1 MSATVIPAPRADIK
15 AVVAESL
22 ENVPTVAK
30 HFGPSK
36 SAPIKTKIEIS
47 MMAVLYLRILAATP
61 VPKIFAESL
70 LPSPQPKK
78 IPLKTVHI
86 LCYPFARV
94 TKPISLF
101 IFICK
106 S

>member
-1 MSATVIPAPRADIK
+1 VIPAPRADIK

-36 SAPIKTKIEIS
+36 SAPIKMKMESS
-47 MMAVLYLRILAATP
+47 MIAVLYLRILAATP

-70 LPSPQPKK
+70 LPRPQPKK
-78 IPLKTVHI
+78 IPLKRVHI
-86 LCYPFARV
+86 ALYPYIRV
-94 TKPISLF
+94 EN
-101 IFICK
+101 
-106 S
+106 